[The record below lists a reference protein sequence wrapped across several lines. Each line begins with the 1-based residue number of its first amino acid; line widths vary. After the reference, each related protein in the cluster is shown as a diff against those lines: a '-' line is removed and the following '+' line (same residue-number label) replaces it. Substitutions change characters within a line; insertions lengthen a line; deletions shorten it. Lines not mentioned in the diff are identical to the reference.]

1 MINEYKK
8 LRLTLLEYKP
18 RGLMAENKNVYKT
31 IRLEIY
37 VVYYDKILYM
47 CECGRVVLS
56 RMSVLTLNANVLASN
71 IGISKR
77 TRYSHIVFLSH
88 PLYFLLCTFTL
99 YFPCFAFLLLIALET
114 LLVKQFTL
122 KFTLKEV
129 LLKCR
134 QTN

>member
-37 VVYYDKILYM
+37 IVYYDKILYM

-71 IGISKR
+71 IGISKK
-77 TRYSHIVFLSH
+77 TRLFSCPIHCTSYCVLSH
-88 PLYFLLCTFTL
+88 CIFHVSLFRY
-99 YFPCFAFLLLIALET
+99 
-114 LLVKQFTL
+114 
-122 KFTLKEV
+122 
-129 LLKCR
+129 
-134 QTN
+134 